1 MVRIF
6 SCFSSLLPKTNMT
19 MEKQQFEDVSPSTN
33 AIFSIVML
41 VFGGAYGISPI
52 KWIIDLVCLF
62 SP

>member
-1 MVRIF
+1 
-6 SCFSSLLPKTNMT
+6 MT

-33 AIFSIVML
+33 AVFSIVML